1 MDMIMTK
8 RRTRRYHMSNTYA
21 MIAIAI
27 MAAVTILI
35 RFIPFIIF
43 SGNRK
48 TPAFIAYLGKVLP
61 YSIMGMLVV
70 YCLKGTSF
78 QSLQGFIPAVV
89 ASLVVVLSYVWKRN
103 TLISIISGTV
113 VYMILIQ
120 NIANFI

>member
-1 MDMIMTK
+1 METQTK
-8 RRTRRYHMSNTYA
+8 RRIRRCHMSNTYA

-70 YCLKGTSF
+70 YCLKGTNF
-78 QSLQGFIPAVV
+78 QSLQGFVPAVV